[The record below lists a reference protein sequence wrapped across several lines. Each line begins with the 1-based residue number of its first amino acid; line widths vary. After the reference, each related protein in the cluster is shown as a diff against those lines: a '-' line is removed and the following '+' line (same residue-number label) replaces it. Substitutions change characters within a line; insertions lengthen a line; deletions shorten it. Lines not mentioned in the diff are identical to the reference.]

1 MSNVPV
7 PQNGEIMP
15 AESGHQPPAANV
27 AVEQSRAMTEVQA
40 SMVMAKQFPRHETA
54 AMSAIIN
61 ECQRR
66 RLAESAIY
74 SYPRG
79 GTRIQGPSIRL
90 AEVLAQKWG
99 NIDAGI
105 IELTRARGY
114 SEMMAYA
121 WDLETNTRITR
132 TFQVPHVRYSKQH
145 GNTDLSGGDPRDIYE
160 LTANQ
165 GSRRLRACILA
176 VIPGHVVDK
185 AMEQIDQT
193 LAGASDEPLA
203 DRALKIVEAFK
214 TYGVDTGMIEERLGH
229 NLQALSG
236 SELVD
241 LRKIY
246 NSLRDGMSKRDDWFD
261 VTGSA
266 TKDQAEKLK
275 QDLKAKQESAKP
287 KAGGKKK
294 TDGSLPLD
302 GASDES

>member
-1 MSNVPV
+1 MSNYPATR
-7 PQNGEIMP
+7 EADIMP
-15 AESGHQPPAANV
+15 AESAPTTPAAGV
-27 AVEQSRAMTEVQA
+27 EIEQSRAMTEVQS
-40 SMVMAKQFPRHETA
+40 SMVMAKRFPRHETA
-54 AMSAIIN
+54 ALSSILN
-61 ECQRR
+61 ECRR
-66 RLAESAIY
+66 YRLAEAAVY

-79 GTRIQGPSIRL
+79 GSRIQGPSIRL

-105 IELTRARGY
+105 IELTRGRGY

-121 WDLETNTRITR
+121 WDMETNTRITR
-132 TFQVPHVRYSKQH
+132 TFQVPHVRFSKQH

-165 GSRRLRACILA
+165 GARRLRACILA

-185 AMEQIDQT
+185 AMEQIDKT

-214 TYGVDTGMIEERLGH
+214 TYGVDLAMIEARLGH
-229 NLQALSG
+229 KLEALSEP
-236 SELVD
+236 ELVD
-241 LRKIY
+241 LRKIF
-246 NSLRDGMSKRDDWFD
+246 NALRDGMSKREDWFD

-275 QDLKAKQESAKP
+275 QDLKAKQE
-287 KAGGKKK
+287 KAGGKGKNK
-294 TDGSLPLD
+294 DGDLPLN
-302 GASDES
+302 GAPDAA